1 MSRVAIISAMPG
13 ELKPLVRGWRHER
26 ADGVD
31 LWRWSFQDES
41 GVDGE
46 WIAVCAGAGAD
57 AARRA
62 FAAAERCGP
71 LDRVISTGW
80 AGALSE
86 DYQPGQAFWAAGTID
101 ALTGERFAAA
111 EPFAAEPSN
120 VWLVT
125 SPRVADAAEKQR
137 LASTYGAALVDMEA
151 AAVARL
157 AEARGIPFACVKGV
171 SDGFRERLPDLN
183 RFIGAHGQFLL
194 ARFILFAVFRPWC
207 WPALQRMGENSSKA
221 AQAIAAALLA
231 NLDPSGV
238 IRNRNGYPNR

>member
-1 MSRVAIISAMPG
+1 MSRVAIIAAMPG

-26 ADGVD
+26 ADGAD

-46 WIAVCAGAGAD
+46 WIAACAGAGAD

-62 FAAAERCGP
+62 FAATERYGA

-80 AGALSE
+80 VGALSE
-86 DYQPGQAFWAAGTID
+86 DYQPGKIYWAAGTID
-101 ALTGERFAAA
+101 ARTGERFAAA
-111 EPFAAEPSN
+111 GSIAADPSDL
-120 VWLVT
+120 WLVT
-125 SPRVADAAEKQR
+125 SPCVADAAEKQR

-157 AEARGIPFACVKGV
+157 AEARGIPFACLKGV

-183 RFIGAHGQFLL
+183 PFIGPQGQFLL

-207 WPALQRMGENSSKA
+207 WPALLRMGENSTKA
-221 AQAIAAALLA
+221 AQAIEAALLE